1 MNPTNIGTRDI
12 PIKLANAVSLK
23 VKQALA
29 DGTLINAVTPVTRD
43 LIKFWFLPP
52 YTETRPVN
60 FHEGQQQS
68 ILNIIYLHEV
78 LRLKTVKDF
87 YLTIAP
93 DLLAEMNAAELVKTK
108 YEIPKYAIK
117 MATGTGKTWVM
128 HALLIWQLL
137 NAKYEET
144 KTGNYTKNFLL
155 VAPGLIVYERIL
167 DAYLGKENSNQERT
181 FEQSDFY
188 KFQDLFIPQAYKED
202 VFGFIQNNVVQKEE
216 IGSKITGEGIIAITN
231 WHLFMGSED
240 EIEETV
246 SSPLDN
252 PKSVIKDLFPILPGT
267 SGGNDLSTLDNQ
279 YLRGKELDYLAG
291 LNDLMVMNDEAH
303 HIHENKSYGEV
314 EEVEWQKGLNKIA
327 ENKGS
332 SFIQVD
338 FSATP
343 YDVTGSG
350 QTRTKHYFPH
360 IISDFDLKV
369 AIRKGLVKTIAIDKR
384 KELSQLPLEFGA
396 IRDTNNKVIGLS
408 DGQILMLRAGLSK
421 LKILEKHFTGFTQNK
436 DGISDKHPKMLVVC
450 EDTTVSPYVENFL
463 MNEGL
468 NVDDI
473 TRVDSNRSGEIP
485 KSEWQVVKQKLFNV
499 DKYAQPKVIISVLM
513 LREGFDVN
521 NICVIVPLRATTA
534 PILLEQTIGRGLR
547 LMWREKDYEDIKTE
561 SRRNLLELK
570 KEPTSYLDLLTIVE
584 HPAFIAFYDELLA
597 EGLAGEL
604 DDEPETGGQ
613 VLGDLITVGLKDNY
627 KDYDIFLPVI
637 VQEAQEEMS
646 PGNISISS
654 LQSFTAYDLT
664 QLQKILANDG
674 EAFYSEELTVKT
686 RFGNYVVSASLFTA
700 QSYNEYLQKLLHTV
714 TNRMEKVS
722 ERKTKPMPVMQINQM
737 QVIQLLDKFIKEK
750 LFNQS
755 FNPFEDNNY
764 KILLAQNG
772 IVTDHIIKEIGKAIY
787 EMQQHVDVTEAE
799 VEKVWFS
806 QVPEIKM
813 RQKYALDITKTIYTH
828 LAYPSNKGLFEKE
841 FMLYAD
847 SDSEVISFL
856 KIQEHQHPF
865 VFITYIR
872 NDGLISLYH
881 PDFILVTN
889 EKVYV
894 IETKGQ
900 DKIKDE
906 NVKQKQLAT
915 LAWCSKIN
923 KVLPENRMG
932 KIWEYILL
940 SENHFYSYKTN
951 GATITEIC
959 ELAKVSEANV
969 KGMLL

>member
-12 PIKLANAVSLK
+12 PLKLADAVTLKAKAALEDGSLLNAVS
-23 VKQALA
+23 
-29 DGTLINAVTPVTRD
+29 PVTRD
-43 LIKFWFLPP
+43 LVRFWFLPP
-52 YTETRPVN
+52 YTETRAVN

-68 ILNIIYLHEV
+68 ILNVIYLHEV
-78 LRLKTVKDF
+78 LKLKTVKDI

-93 DLLAEMNAAELVKTK
+93 DLLAEMSAGELAKTK
-108 YEIPKYAIK
+108 YEIPKYGIK

-128 HALLIWQLL
+128 HALLIWQML
-137 NAKYEET
+137 NAKYEEV
-144 KTGNYTKNFLL
+144 KSNQYTKNFLL

-167 DAYLGKENSNQERT
+167 DAYLGKENNDGERI

-188 KFQDLFIPQAYKED
+188 KFQDLFIPQAYKDD
-202 VFGFIQNNVVQKEE
+202 VFGFIQNNVVKKDE
-216 IGSKITGEGIIAITN
+216 IGTKITGDGIIAITN
-231 WHLFMGSED
+231 WHLFMGNED
-240 EIEETV
+240 EEAPEA
-246 SSPLDN
+246 SALDN
-252 PKSVIKDLFPILPGT
+252 PATVVKDLFPVKPGT

-279 YLRGKELDYLAG
+279 YLRGRELDYLAA
-291 LNDLMVMNDEAH
+291 LPDLLVMNDEAH

-332 SFIQVD
+332 SFMQID

-350 QTRTKHYFPH
+350 QNRTKHYFPH
-360 IISDFDLKV
+360 IISDFDLKI

-384 KELSQLPLEFGA
+384 KELSDLPLEFGA
-396 IRDTNNKVIGLS
+396 MRDDNKKVIGLS

-421 LKILEKHFTGFTQNK
+421 LKILEKHFTEFAK
-436 DGISDKHPKMLVVC
+436 DKNGISDKHPKMLVIC
-450 EDTTVSPYVENFL
+450 EDTSVSPYVEHFL
-463 MNEGL
+463 LAEGL
-468 NVDDI
+468 YVDDI

-485 KSEWQVVKQKLFNV
+485 KAEWQVVKQKLFNV
-499 DKYAQPKVIISVLM
+499 DKYENPKVIISVLM

-521 NICVIVPLRATTA
+521 NICVIVPLRASTA

-547 LMWREKDYEDIKTE
+547 LMWREKDYEDIKAE
-561 SRRNLLELK
+561 SRKNLLELK

-584 HPAFIAFYDELLA
+584 HPAFIAFYDDLLA

-604 DDEPETGGQ
+604 DDAPTTGGQ
-613 VLGDLITVGLKDNY
+613 VLGDLITVALKENY
-627 KDYDIFLPVI
+627 KDYDIYLPVI
-637 VQEAQEEMS
+637 VQEADEELT
-646 PGNISISS
+646 PADISIDN
-654 LQSFTAYDLT
+654 LQPFTSYDLQ

-686 RFGNYVVSASLFTA
+686 RFGNYIVSASLFTA

-714 TNRMEKVS
+714 TNRMEKVG
-722 ERKTKPMPVMQINQM
+722 ERKTKPMPVMQVNQI
-737 QVIQLLDKFIKEK
+737 QILQLLNKFIREK
-750 LFNQS
+750 LFNQP
-755 FNPFEDNNY
+755 FNPFEGNNY

-772 IVTDHIIKEIGKAIY
+772 IVTDHIVKEIGKAIY
-787 EMQQHVDVTEAE
+787 EMQQSVNVTEAE
-799 VEKVWFS
+799 VNKLWFS
-806 QVPEIKM
+806 SVAEIKM
-813 RQKYALDITKTIYTH
+813 REKYALNITKTIYTR
-828 LAYPSNKGLFEKE
+828 LAYPSNKGQFEKE

-847 SDSEVISFL
+847 SDSEVVSFL
-856 KIQEHQHPF
+856 KIHEHQHTF
-865 VFITYIR
+865 VNITYIR
-872 NDGLISLYH
+872 NDGLLSLYY
-881 PDFILVTN
+881 PDFILATK

-900 DKIKDE
+900 DKINDS

-915 LAWCSKIN
+915 IAWCNAIN
-923 KVLPENRMG
+923 KLSRDNRMNRT
-932 KIWEYILL
+932 WEYVLL
-940 SENHFYSYKTN
+940 SENHFYSNRNN
-951 GATITEIC
+951 GATISEIC

>member
-12 PIKLANAVSLK
+12 PLKLANAVSAK
-23 VKQALA
+23 AKQALA
-29 DGTLINAVTPVTRD
+29 DGSLLNAVTPVTKD

-78 LRLKTVKDF
+78 LKLKTVKDF
-87 YLTIAP
+87 YLTVAP
-93 DLLAEMNAAELVKTK
+93 DLLAEMNAGELAKTK

-137 NAKYEET
+137 NAKYEEV

-167 DAYLGKENSNQERT
+167 DAYLGKENTNQERI

-188 KFQDLFIPQAYKED
+188 KFQDLFIPQAYKD
-202 VFGFIQNNVVQKEE
+202 DIFGFIQNNVVKKEE
-216 IGSKITGEGIIAITN
+216 IGTKITGEGIIAITN
-231 WHLFMGSED
+231 WHLFMGNED
-240 EIEETV
+240 AEETEA
-246 SSPLDN
+246 SALDN
-252 PKSVIKDLFPILPGT
+252 PTLVIKDLFPVTPGT

-279 YLRGKELDYLAG
+279 YLRGKELDFLA
-291 LNDLMVMNDEAH
+291 DLSDLLVMNDEAH

-327 ENKGS
+327 AAKGS

-360 IISDFDLKV
+360 IISDFDLKI

-396 IRDTNNKVIGLS
+396 IRDANKKVIGLS

-421 LKILEKHFTGFTQNK
+421 LKILEKHFTEFTKNK
-436 DGISDKHPKMLVVC
+436 DGISEKHPKMLVVC

-463 MNEGL
+463 LSEGL
-468 NVDDI
+468 NEDDI

-485 KSEWQVVKQKLFNV
+485 KAEWQIVKQKLFNV
-499 DKYAQPKVIISVLM
+499 DKYEKPKVIISVLM

-584 HPAFIAFYDELLA
+584 HPAFIAFYDDLLA

-613 VLGDLITVGLKDNY
+613 VLGDLITVGLKENY
-627 KDYDIFLPVI
+627 KDYDIYLPVVI
-637 VQEAQEEMS
+637 HEAEEQLT
-646 PGNISISS
+646 PGDISIDN
-654 LQSFTAYDLT
+654 LKPFTGYDLQ

-722 ERKTKPMPVMQINQM
+722 ERKTKPMPVMQVNQM

-750 LFNQS
+750 LFNQP
-755 FNPFEDNNY
+755 FNPFEGSNY

-772 IVTDHIIKEIGKAIY
+772 IVTDHIVKEIGKAIY
-787 EMQQHVDVTEAE
+787 EMQQSVDVSEAE
-799 VEKVWFS
+799 VSKLWFS
-806 QVPEIKM
+806 SVQEIKM
-813 RQKYALDITKTIYTH
+813 RQKYALNITKTIYTQ

-847 SDSEVISFL
+847 SDSEVVSFL
-856 KIQEHQHPF
+856 KILEHQHEF
-865 VFITYIR
+865 VYITYIR
-872 NDGLISLYH
+872 NDGLLSLYY
-881 PDFILVTN
+881 PDFIVVTN
-889 EKVYV
+889 DKVYV

-915 LAWCSKIN
+915 LAWCNKIN
-923 KVLPENRMG
+923 KVSADDRMG
-932 KIWEYILL
+932 RTWEYVLL
-940 SENHFYSYKTN
+940 SENHFYSYKNN

>member
-12 PIKLANAVSLK
+12 PLKLANAVSAK
-23 VKQALA
+23 AKQALA
-29 DGTLINAVTPVTRD
+29 DGSLLNAVTPITKD

-78 LRLKTVKDF
+78 LLLKTVKDF

-93 DLLAEMNAAELVKTK
+93 DLLAEMNAGELAKEK

-144 KTGNYTKNFLL
+144 KSGKYTKNFLL

-167 DAYLGKENSNQERT
+167 DAYLGKENTNQERI

-188 KFQDLFIPQAYKED
+188 KFQDLFIPQAYKDD
-202 VFGFIQNNVVQKEE
+202 VFGFIQNNVVKKEE

-231 WHLFMGSED
+231 WHLFMGNE
-240 EIEETV
+240 EEEETEA
-246 SSPLDN
+246 SALDN
-252 PKSVIKDLFPILPGT
+252 PTLVIKDLFPVTPGT

-279 YLRGKELDYLAG
+279 YLRGKELDFLAA
-291 LNDLMVMNDEAH
+291 LSDLMVMNDEAH

-327 ENKGS
+327 ASKGS

-396 IRDTNNKVIGLS
+396 IRDANKKVIGLS

-421 LKILEKHFTGFTQNK
+421 LKILEKHFTEFTKNK
-436 DGISDKHPKMLVVC
+436 DGISEKHPKMLVVC
-450 EDTTVSPYVENFL
+450 EDTTVSPYVESFL
-463 MNEGL
+463 LSEGL

-485 KSEWQVVKQKLFNV
+485 KAEWQVVKQKLFNV
-499 DKYAQPKVIISVLM
+499 DKYEKPKVIVSVLM

-584 HPAFIAFYDELLA
+584 HPAFIAFYDDLLA

-613 VLGDLITVGLKDNY
+613 VLGDLITVGLKENY
-627 KDYDIFLPVI
+627 KDYDIYLPI
-637 VQEAQEEMS
+637 IIHEAEEQLIPS
-646 PGNISISS
+646 DISIDS
-654 LQSFTAYDLT
+654 LKPFTGYDLQ

-722 ERKTKPMPVMQINQM
+722 ERKTKPMPVMQVNQM

-750 LFNQS
+750 LFNQP

-772 IVTDHIIKEIGKAIY
+772 IVTDHIVKEIGKAIY
-787 EMQQHVDVTEAE
+787 EMQQSVDVSEAE
-799 VEKVWFS
+799 VNKLWFS
-806 QVPEIKM
+806 SVQEIKM

-847 SDSEVISFL
+847 SDSEVVSFL
-856 KIQEHQHPF
+856 KILEHQHQF

-872 NDGLISLYH
+872 NDGLLSLYY
-881 PDFILVTN
+881 PDFIVLTN

-915 LAWCSKIN
+915 LEWCNKIN
-923 KVLPENRMG
+923 KVSPDNRMDR
-932 KIWEYILL
+932 IWEYVLL
-940 SENHFYSYKTN
+940 SENHFYSYKNN

>member
-1 MNPTNIGTRDI
+1 MNATNIGTRDI
-12 PIKLANAVSLK
+12 PIKLANAVTAK
-23 VKQALA
+23 ANEALA
-29 DGTLINAVTPVTRD
+29 DGSLMNAVTPVTKD
-43 LIKFWFLPP
+43 LIKYWFLPP

-68 ILNIIYLHEV
+68 ILNVIYLHEV
-78 LRLKTVKDF
+78 LGLKTVKDF
-87 YLTIAP
+87 YLSVAP
-93 DLLAEMNAAELVKTK
+93 ELLAEMRANELVKTK

-137 NAKYEET
+137 NAKYEEA

-155 VAPGLIVYERIL
+155 VAPGIIVYERIL
-167 DAYLGKENSNQERT
+167 DAYLGKENNNQERV

-188 KFQDLFIPQAYKED
+188 KFQDLFIPHAYKED
-202 VFGFIQNNVVQKEE
+202 VFGFIQNNVVKKEE

-240 EIEETV
+240 VEETE
-246 SSPLDN
+246 SSALDN
-252 PKSVIKDLFPILPGT
+252 PSNVIKDLFPILPGT
-267 SGGNDLSTLDNQ
+267 SGGNDLSTLDKQ
-279 YLRGKELDYLAG
+279 YLRGAELDYLAA
-291 LNDLMVMNDEAH
+291 LTDLMVMNDEAH

-327 ENKGS
+327 EKKGS
-332 SFIQVD
+332 AFIQMD

-350 QTRTKHYFPH
+350 QNRTKHYFPH
-360 IISDFDLKV
+360 IVSDFDLKV

-384 KELSQLPLEFGA
+384 KELAELPLDFGA
-396 IRDTNNKVIGLS
+396 IRDANKKVIGLS

-421 LKILEKHFTGFTQNK
+421 LKILEKHFTEFTQDK
-436 DGISDKHPKMLVVC
+436 EGISDKYPKMLVVC
-450 EDTTVSPYVENFL
+450 EDTSVSPYVEEFL
-463 MNEGL
+463 KAEGL
-468 NVDDI
+468 SEDDI

-485 KSEWQVVKQKLFNV
+485 KAEWQIIKQKLFNV
-499 DKYAQPKVIISVLM
+499 DKYDKPKVIISVLM

-547 LMWREKDYEDIKTE
+547 LMWREKDYEDIKIE

-570 KEPTSYLDLLTIVE
+570 REPASYLDILAIVE
-584 HPAFIAFYDELLA
+584 HPAFIAFYEDLLA

-604 DDEPETGGQ
+604 EDDPKTGGQ
-613 VLGDLITVGLKDNY
+613 VLGDLITVGLKENY
-627 KDYDIFLPVI
+627 EEYDIYWPMI
-637 VQEAQEEMS
+637 VQEAQEEMT
-646 PGNISISS
+646 PGNISIDT
-654 LQSFTAYDLT
+654 LLPFTSYDLA
-664 QLQKILANDG
+664 QLKKILGKDG

-700 QSYNEYLQKLLHTV
+700 KSYNEYLQKLLHTV

-722 ERKTKPMPVMQINQM
+722 ERKTKPMPVMQVNQI
-737 QVIQLLDKFIKEK
+737 QVIQLLDKYIKEK
-750 LFNQS
+750 LFGQP

-772 IVTDHIIKEIGKAIY
+772 IVTDHIVKEIGKAIY

-806 QVPEIKM
+806 SVATIKM
-813 RQKYALDITKTIYTH
+813 REKYALSITKAIYTQ
-828 LAYPSNKGLFEKE
+828 LAYPSNKGIFEKE

-847 SDSEVISFL
+847 SDSEVVSFL
-856 KIQEHQHPF
+856 KILEHQHSF
-865 VFITYIR
+865 VFITYMR
-872 NDGLISLYH
+872 NDGLLSIYH
-881 PDFILVTN
+881 PDFIVITTD
-889 EKVYV
+889 KAYI

-900 DKIKDE
+900 DKINDD

-923 KVLPENRMG
+923 KVAVEKRMN
-932 KIWEYILL
+932 KVWEYILL
-940 SENHFYSYKTN
+940 SENHFYSYRDN
-951 GATITEIC
+951 GATIIEIC

-969 KGMLL
+969 KGRLL

>member
-1 MNPTNIGTRDI
+1 MNATNIGTRDI
-12 PIKLANAVSLK
+12 PLQLANAVSQK
-23 VKQALA
+23 AKQAFA
-29 DGTLINAVTPVTRD
+29 DASLLNAVTPITKD
-43 LIKFWFLPP
+43 LIKFWFLSP

-78 LRLKTVKDF
+78 LGLKTVKDF

-93 DLLAEMNAAELVKTK
+93 ELLAEMNAAELAKVK

-144 KTGNYTKNFLL
+144 KSGNYTKNFLL

-167 DAYLGKENSNQERT
+167 DAYLGKENSSQERV

-188 KFQDLFIPQAYKED
+188 KFQDLFIPQAYKD
-202 VFGFIQNNVVQKEE
+202 DIFGFIKNNVVKKEE
-216 IGSKITGEGIIAITN
+216 IGSKLTGEGIIAITN

-240 EIEETV
+240 DEELLEA
-246 SSPLDN
+246 SALDN
-252 PKSVIKDLFPILPGT
+252 PINVIKDLFPLMPGT

-279 YLRGKELDYLAG
+279 YLRGKELDYLAA

-327 ENKGS
+327 ENKGK
-332 SFIQVD
+332 SFIQID

-384 KELSQLPLEFGA
+384 KELSNLPLEFGA
-396 IRDTNNKVIGLS
+396 IRDANKKVIGLS

-421 LKILEKHFTGFTQNK
+421 LKILEKHFTEFTQNK

-450 EDTTVSPYVENFL
+450 EDTTVSPFVENFL
-463 MNEGL
+463 LAEGL
-468 NVDDI
+468 NEDDV

-485 KSEWQVVKQKLFNV
+485 KAEWQVVKQKLFNV
-499 DKYAQPKVIISVLM
+499 DKYDKPKVIISVLM

-547 LMWREKDYEDIKTE
+547 LMWREKDYEDIKNE

-584 HPAFIAFYDELLA
+584 HPAFIAFYDDLLA
-597 EGLAGEL
+597 EGLAGEIE
-604 DDEPETGGQ
+604 DEPETGGQ
-613 VLGDLITVGLKDNY
+613 ILGDLITVGLKDNY
-627 KDYDIFLPVI
+627 EDYDIYLPVI
-637 VQEAQEEMS
+637 IQDAEEEMTPS
-646 PGNISISS
+646 NISIES
-654 LQSFTAYDLT
+654 LKPFTGYNLE

-700 QSYNEYLQKLLHTV
+700 QSYNEYLQKLLHSV
-714 TNRMEKVS
+714 TNRMEKVG
-722 ERKTKPMPVMQINQM
+722 ERRTKAMPVMQVNQV
-737 QVIQLLDKFIKEK
+737 QIIQLLDKFIKEK
-750 LFNQS
+750 LFNQP
-755 FNPFEDNNY
+755 FNPFADNNY

-772 IVTDHIIKEIGKAIY
+772 IVTDHIVKEIGKAIF
-787 EMQQHVDVTEAE
+787 EMQQSVDVTEAQ
-799 VEKVWFS
+799 VNKVWFS
-806 QVPEIKM
+806 SVSEIKM
-813 RQKYALDITKTIYTH
+813 RQKYALNITKTIYTQ

-847 SDSEVISFL
+847 NESQVVSFL
-856 KIQEHQHPF
+856 KIIEHQHQF
-865 VFITYIR
+865 VYITYIR
-872 NDGLISLYH
+872 NDGLLSLYY
-881 PDFILVTN
+881 PDFIVVTN

-900 DKIKDE
+900 DRINDE

-923 KVLPENRMG
+923 SILAANRMD
-932 KIWEYILL
+932 KVWEYVLL
-940 SENHFYSYKTN
+940 SENHFYSYKNN

-969 KGMLL
+969 RGKLL

>member
-12 PIKLANAVSLK
+12 PLQLANVVTLKAKAALEDGSLLHAVS
-23 VKQALA
+23 
-29 DGTLINAVTPVTRD
+29 PVTRD
-43 LIKFWFLPP
+43 LVRFWFLPP
-52 YTETRPVN
+52 YTETRAVN

-68 ILNIIYLHEV
+68 ILNVIYLHEV
-78 LRLKTVKDF
+78 LKLKTVKYI
-87 YLTIAP
+87 YLAIAP
-93 DLLAEMNAAELVKTK
+93 DLLAEMNAGELAKIK
-108 YEIPKYAIK
+108 YEIPKYGIK

-128 HALLIWQLL
+128 HALLIWQML

-144 KTGNYTKNFLL
+144 KSGHYTKNFLL

-167 DAYLGKENSNQERT
+167 DAYLGKENTSGERI

-202 VFGFIQNNVVQKEE
+202 VFGFIQNNVVKKDE
-216 IGSKITGEGIIAITN
+216 IGTKITGDGIIAITN

-240 EIEETV
+240 EEATEA
-246 SSPLDN
+246 SALDN
-252 PKSVIKDLFPILPGT
+252 PAIVVKDLFPVKPGT

-279 YLRGKELDYLAG
+279 YLRGKELDYLAA
-291 LNDLMVMNDEAH
+291 LPDLLVMNDEAH

-327 ENKGS
+327 ENKSS
-332 SFIQVD
+332 SFMQID

-350 QTRTKHYFPH
+350 QNRTKHYFPH
-360 IISDFDLKV
+360 IISDFDLKL

-384 KELSQLPLEFGA
+384 KELSDLPLEFGA
-396 IRDTNNKVIGLS
+396 LRDENKKVIGLS

-421 LKILEKHFTGFTQNK
+421 LKILEKHFTKFTK
-436 DGISDKHPKMLVVC
+436 DKNGISDKHPKMLVIC
-450 EDTTVSPYVENFL
+450 EDTSVSPYVEHFL
-463 MNEGL
+463 LSEGL
-468 NVDDI
+468 DTEDI

-485 KSEWQVVKQKLFNV
+485 KAEWQVVKQKLFNV
-499 DKYAQPKVIISVLM
+499 DKYEKPKVIISVLM

-521 NICVIVPLRATTA
+521 NICVIVPLRASTA

-547 LMWREKDYEDIKTE
+547 LMWREKDYEDIKAE

-584 HPAFIAFYDELLA
+584 HPAFIAFYDDLLA

-604 DDEPETGGQ
+604 DDEPKDGGQ
-613 VLGDLITVGLKDNY
+613 VLGDLITVGLKENY
-627 KDYDIFLPVI
+627 KDYDIYLPVI
-637 VQEAQEEMS
+637 VQEADEELK
-646 PGNISISS
+646 PADISIDN
-654 LQSFTAYDLT
+654 LQPFTSYGLQ
-664 QLQKILANDG
+664 QLQKILASDG

-686 RFGNYVVSASLFTA
+686 RFGNYIVSASLFTA
-700 QSYNEYLQKLLHTV
+700 QSYNEYLQKLLYAV
-714 TNRMEKVS
+714 TNRMEKVG
-722 ERKTKPMPVMQINQM
+722 ERRTRLMPLM
-737 QVIQLLDKFIKEK
+737 QVNQTQILHLLDKFIREK
-750 LFNQS
+750 LFNQP
-755 FNPFEDNNY
+755 FNPFEDSNY

-772 IVTDHIIKEIGKAIY
+772 IVTGHIVKEIGKAIY
-787 EMQQHVDVTEAE
+787 EMQQSVDVTEAE
-799 VEKVWFS
+799 VNKLWFS
-806 QVPEIKM
+806 SVPEIRM
-813 RQKYALDITKTIYTH
+813 RQKYALNITKTIYTQ

-841 FMLYAD
+841 FMLCAD
-847 SDSEVISFL
+847 SDSEVVGFL
-856 KIQEHQHPF
+856 KIHEHQHTF
-865 VFITYIR
+865 INITYIR
-872 NDGLISLYH
+872 NDGLLSLYY
-881 PDFILVTN
+881 PDFILTTN

-900 DKIKDE
+900 DKINDS

-915 LAWCSKIN
+915 IAWCNKIN
-923 KVLPENRMG
+923 KLSPDNRMNRA
-932 KIWEYILL
+932 WEYILL
-940 SENHFYSYKTN
+940 SENHFYSNRNN
-951 GATITEIC
+951 GASVTEIC

>member
-12 PIKLANAVSLK
+12 PLKLANAVSAK
-23 VKQALA
+23 AKQALA
-29 DGTLINAVTPVTRD
+29 DGSLLNAVTPVTKD

-78 LRLKTVKDF
+78 LLLKTVKDF

-93 DLLAEMNAAELVKTK
+93 DLLAEMNAGELAKAK

-144 KTGNYTKNFLL
+144 KSGNYTKNFLL

-167 DAYLGKENSNQERT
+167 DAYLGKENTNQERI

-188 KFQDLFIPQAYKED
+188 KFQDLFIAQAYKDD
-202 VFGFIQNNVVQKEE
+202 VFGFIQNNVVKKEE

-231 WHLFMGSED
+231 WHLFMGNE
-240 EIEETV
+240 EEEETEA
-246 SSPLDN
+246 SALDN
-252 PKSVIKDLFPILPGT
+252 PTSVIKDLFPVTPGT

-279 YLRGKELDYLAG
+279 YLRGKELDFLAA
-291 LNDLMVMNDEAH
+291 LADLMVMNDEAH

-327 ENKGS
+327 ASKGS

-396 IRDTNNKVIGLS
+396 IRDANKKVIGLS

-421 LKILEKHFTGFTQNK
+421 LKILEKHFTEFTKNK
-436 DGISDKHPKMLVVC
+436 DGISEKHPKMLVVC
-450 EDTTVSPYVENFL
+450 EDTTVSPYVESFL
-463 MNEGL
+463 LSEGL

-485 KSEWQVVKQKLFNV
+485 KAEWQVVKQKLFNV
-499 DKYAQPKVIISVLM
+499 DKYEKPKVIVSVLM

-584 HPAFIAFYDELLA
+584 HPAFIAFYDDLLA

-613 VLGDLITVGLKDNY
+613 VLGDLITVGLKENY
-627 KDYDIFLPVI
+627 KDYDIYLPI
-637 VQEAQEEMS
+637 IIHEAEEQLTPS
-646 PGNISISS
+646 DISIDN
-654 LQSFTAYDLT
+654 LKPFTGYDLQ

-722 ERKTKPMPVMQINQM
+722 ERKTKPMPVMQVNQM

-750 LFNQS
+750 LFSQP

-772 IVTDHIIKEIGKAIY
+772 IVTDHIVKEIGKAIY
-787 EMQQHVDVTEAE
+787 EMQQSVDVSEAE
-799 VEKVWFS
+799 VNKLWFS
-806 QVPEIKM
+806 SVQEIKM

-847 SDSEVISFL
+847 SDSEVVSFL
-856 KIQEHQHPF
+856 KILEHQHQF

-872 NDGLISLYH
+872 NDGLLSLYY
-881 PDFILVTN
+881 PDFIVLTN

-915 LAWCSKIN
+915 LAWCNKIN
-923 KVLPENRMG
+923 KVSPDNRMDR
-932 KIWEYILL
+932 IWEYVLL
-940 SENHFYSYKTN
+940 SENHFYSYKNN